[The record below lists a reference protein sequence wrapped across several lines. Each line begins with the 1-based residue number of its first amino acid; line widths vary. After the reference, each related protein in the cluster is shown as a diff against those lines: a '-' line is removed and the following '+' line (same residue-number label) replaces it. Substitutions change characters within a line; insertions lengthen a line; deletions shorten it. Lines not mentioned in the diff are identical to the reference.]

1 MPGVSVDDLWFI
13 FVEEIDPDTFVLF
26 NTRGGNGRSFSV
38 RDYKDDTSKARYASA
53 FPGYTDK
60 DILKMA
66 SASGYK
72 FAAPKGISV
81 EKVPVW
87 KNRLSELNSQ
97 YLRRT

>member
-1 MPGVSVDDLWFI
+1 MDDLWFI
-13 FVEEIDPDTFVLF
+13 YVEEIEPDSFVLF
-26 NTRGGNGRSFSV
+26 NTRGGKGHSFSV
-38 RDYKDDTSKARYASA
+38 RDYKNDTSTARYASS

-66 SASGYK
+66 SENGYK

-87 KNRLSELNSQ
+87 KNRLSELNSK